1 MKKTNKKEGLSDSD
15 DEKKVTDVD
24 IEEKPKYDFWKRD
37 DINETRSTMP
47 VKIVEENKS
56 ALIKTKSQGSHW
68 NNAKTW

>member
-1 MKKTNKKEGLSDSD
+1 MKKTDSD
-15 DEKKVTDVD
+15 DQKKVTDVD

-56 ALIKTKSQGSHW
+56 APILLKTKSQGSHW